1 MKKVRWKMEIVT
13 ADLSRFGHR
22 ERELA
27 EELLKA
33 WREQGLPDDFYND
46 GVNISFNTH
55 SGYVFLTN
63 EEYQVAMMNG
73 DKLESFYT
81 DFETG
86 EEGFLDELSS
96 EAKTRIQQ

>member
-1 MKKVRWKMEIVT
+1 MEIVT

-22 ERELA
+22 ERAMA

-33 WREQGLPDDFYND
+33 WREQGLPDGFSNEVVTI
-46 GVNISFNTH
+46 GFNTH

-63 EEYQVAMMNG
+63 EDYEVAMMNG
-73 DKLESFYT
+73 EDLELYFY

-86 EEGFLDELSS
+86 EEGFLDELS
-96 EAKTRIQQ
+96 EDAKRRINS